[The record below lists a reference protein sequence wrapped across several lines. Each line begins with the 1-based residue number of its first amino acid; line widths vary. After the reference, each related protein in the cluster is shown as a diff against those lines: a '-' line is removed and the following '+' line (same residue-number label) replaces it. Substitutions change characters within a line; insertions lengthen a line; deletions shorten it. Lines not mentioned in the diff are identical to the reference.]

1 MDITRKLLRKE
12 AQRKKIEYI
21 NPVFEDNLG
30 PNSEKTLLSLSVP
43 VGVLLW
49 LVSSRLFPLFL
60 YTSLKD
66 DLGWHYGKGGTWNG
80 SLQTLLTF
88 NSGWISS
95 SIKSPVHGDNWNIT
109 LYQ

>member
-1 MDITRKLLRKE
+1 MTRKLIERLTLREIVDITRELLHEE

-30 PNSEKTLLSLSVP
+30 PNSEKTLLNLSVP

-60 YTSLKD
+60 HTHLKD
-66 DLGWHYGKGGTWNG
+66 DLCWHWDKGETWNG
-80 SLQTLLTF
+80 SL
-88 NSGWISS
+88 
-95 SIKSPVHGDNWNIT
+95 
-109 LYQ
+109 